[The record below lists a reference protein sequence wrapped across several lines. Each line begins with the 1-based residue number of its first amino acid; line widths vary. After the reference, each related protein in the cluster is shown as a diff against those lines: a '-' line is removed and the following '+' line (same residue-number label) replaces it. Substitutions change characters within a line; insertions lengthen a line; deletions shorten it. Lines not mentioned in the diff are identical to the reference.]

1 MSSGPRST
9 PRTRRILE
17 AAIAIIAERGLR
29 GLTHRAVDAQ
39 AGLPEGSTSGYYR
52 TRLALLTGT
61 AEFLRDQLLGGVEHA
76 VGQIGSA
83 PSDDLV
89 IDAVVEL
96 LDGWLAE
103 PAIIVVVAEL
113 KLEGLRTPE
122 IDEAFAAWREE
133 LIDFVAQTTA
143 RIGSD
148 DPRLKATGPAR
159 ILPRTIDFRG
169 FSPNLRASSGSP
181 PADRRCPQ
189 GRGGRGPRPAQ
200 SHDPVHV

>member
-148 DPRLKATGPAR
+148 DPRLKATAVIAALEGVLLSAVAVPPESRRDYLNPVVSSILGAMLAHSGESERAR
-159 ILPRTIDFRG
+159 
-169 FSPNLRASSGSP
+169 S
-181 PADRRCPQ
+181 
-189 GRGGRGPRPAQ
+189 
-200 SHDPVHV
+200 